1 MMDSERGIEIRIG
14 GKAFPAVLNESI
26 TASQILVALPLCG
39 DGNRWGDEIYFDIGV
54 DLDTGNQQ
62 EEVEIGDI
70 AYWRPGQ
77 ALCLFYGRTPASTSE
92 CPRAA
97 SPVTVVGKL
106 AGDAQALTSLTNLKN
121 IQVTKKQG

>member
-1 MMDSERGIEIRIG
+1 MIESERGIEIRID
-14 GKAFPAVLNESI
+14 GKAFPAVLNQSI
-26 TASQILVALPLCG
+26 TANQILDALPLCG

-54 DLDTGNQQ
+54 NLDTENQQ

-92 CPRAA
+92 RPRAA
-97 SPVTVVGKL
+97 SPVTVVGRL
-106 AGDAQALTSLTNLKN
+106 TGDARALASPVNLKN
-121 IQVTKKQG
+121 IEVTKKPG

>member
-1 MMDSERGIEIRIG
+1 MIESERGIAIRID
-14 GKAFPAVLNESI
+14 GKAFPAVLNQSI
-26 TASQILVALPLCG
+26 TANQILDALPLCG
-39 DGNRWGDEIYFDIGV
+39 DGNRWGDEIYFNIGI
-54 DLDTGNQQ
+54 DLDTENQQ

-77 ALCLFYGRTPASTSE
+77 ALCLFYGRTPASTTK

-106 AGDAQALTSLTNLKN
+106 TGDALALTSPVNLKN
-121 IQVTKKQG
+121 IEVTKK